1 LIQQGA
7 QALERSRLY
16 EQERR
21 ARAEAEAAELRLG
34 FLLDASTVLASS
46 LDYPATLE
54 GVGRVAVSA
63 IADVCLMDML
73 LEDGS
78 IERMVA
84 VHADP
89 TKQPLADDLKE
100 FAPDPTGPHPAVRVM
115 RTGRPEIIPEMS
127 EEFLRATTRD
137 EEHHRITR
145 ELDFQSYMCVP
156 LIARGRNL
164 GTITLVRTQGSRPY
178 DDDDLA
184 LAEELA
190 VRAALAT
197 DNARLYRER
206 DRWARALQSALLP
219 PEIPDIPGVDVAA
232 RYRPAGEGNEIGG
245 DFFDIFWTKLGWALV
260 VGDVQ
265 GKGPDAAAIMG
276 LIRHSVRAAA
286 TQDPSPARVLH
297 VVNDALR
304 RQDGDDRFATVSFV
318 RLEAA
323 GAGVRLTACSAGHPL
338 PLIVQRDGTLRGAGE
353 PGTLLGVFAEPQLQD
368 RSSALSPGDTVVMY
382 TDGVTER
389 RSGSA
394 LFGEQRLQTLL
405 SSLAGSTAAEIADRI
420 EREVQGFG
428 PEEPKDDIAILVV
441 RIADW
446 GVAGEP
452 PRQG

>member
-1 LIQQGA
+1 
-7 QALERSRLY
+7 LE
-16 EQERR
+16 
-21 ARAEAEAAELRLG
+21 
-34 FLLDASTVLASS
+34 ASTVLSSS

-63 IADVCLMDML
+63 LADVCLMDML
-73 LEDGS
+73 MEDGS

-89 TKQPLADDLKE
+89 TRQPLTDELRLR
-100 FAPDPTGPHPAVRVM
+100 FAPEPAGPHPAVRVM
-115 RTGRPEIIPEMS
+115 RTGRPEIIPELS
-127 EEFLRATTRD
+127 EEFLRDTTRD
-137 EEHHRITR
+137 EEHLRITQKL
-145 ELDFQSYMCVP
+145 EFSSYMCVP

-164 GTITLVRTQGSRPY
+164 GTITLVRTRGGRPY
-178 DDDDLA
+178 DEDDLA

-219 PEIPDIPGVDVAA
+219 PEIPDVPGVDVAA

-245 DFFDIFWTKLGWALV
+245 DFFDIFWTRSGWALV

-265 GKGPDAAAIMG
+265 GKGPDAAAVMG
-276 LIRHSVRAAA
+276 LIRHSIRAAA
-286 TQDPSPARVLH
+286 MQDPSPARVLR
-297 VVNDALR
+297 VVNDALG
-304 RQDGDDRFATVSFV
+304 RQDGEDRFATVSFV

-323 GAGVRLTACSAGHPL
+323 GAGVRLTGCSAGHPL

-353 PGTLLGVFAEPQLQD
+353 AGTLLGVFAEPLLD
-368 RSSALSPGDTVVMY
+368 DSSSALSPGDTVVLY

-389 RSGSA
+389 RSGTA
-394 LFGEQRLQTLL
+394 FFGEQRLRTLL

-420 EREVQGFG
+420 EREVQAFG
-428 PEEPKDDIAILVV
+428 PEEPKDDIAVLVV

-452 PRQG
+452 PR